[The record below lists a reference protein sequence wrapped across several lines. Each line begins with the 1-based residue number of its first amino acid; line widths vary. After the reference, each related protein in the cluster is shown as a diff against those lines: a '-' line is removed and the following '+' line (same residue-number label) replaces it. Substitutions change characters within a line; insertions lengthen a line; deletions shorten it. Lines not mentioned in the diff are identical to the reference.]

1 MKSADSRPV
10 PPEECSG
17 TVRRLA
23 GYLPILPLLLAVILR
38 LPLLF
43 SELQYDEIWTLANF
57 TQLDCLRI
65 LTDVSL
71 PNNHPVNTLVLK
83 LLSGVFSEAPL
94 LRSGV
99 FLCGIAVVYL
109 CGKCAEMFDTSKECS
124 FAAQL
129 LAAAMPPL
137 IVYSVTARG
146 YIFQLLGLQLCVL
159 GLHRSVKSEHCD
171 RYAIAAIAGGGTV
184 AFLSVSSGVMFLF
197 AVALGYLLLTPKA
210 RRFNA
215 SALTGGALLAFMAG
229 AYYILLFNTLRS
241 GQQWGEE
248 LSTFMD
254 WINFA
259 SRTVSAQL
267 PLFIIPWVLTGII
280 FLRKL
285 RIIFALSLL
294 PLLLALV
301 TNGGPERVYLPL
313 CITYTVIAAGGFSVL
328 CQRSS
333 RQRKAIISLLVICAA
348 GNWFFPEPVWT
359 VPSPAADMRLALAK
373 MPEEILPVLP
383 ATAGLPAQVNAPE
396 LEEKLNS
403 RIWRVKQLYILHCKN
418 GEFNGA
424 DSSKSEQ
431 RMNFNIRGREI
442 REPAA
447 GYCYQLSPLSA
458 PPRPGTVVFAVFPM
472 TPPEEFL
479 KYSGRK
485 LRLNIWL
492 NKSFHLYICEI
503 TEAEFPVNCP
513 GSFYRLEE

>member
-1 MKSADSRPV
+1 MKSADLRPA
-10 PPEECSG
+10 PPEEGSG
-17 TVRRLA
+17 TLRRLS
-23 GYLPILPLLLAVILR
+23 GYLPVLPLLLAAVLR

-94 LRSGV
+94 LRGGV

-109 CGKCAEMFDTSKECS
+109 CGKCAKIFDVSQECS
-124 FAAQL
+124 LAAQL

-146 YIFQLLGLQLCVL
+146 YIFQLLGLQLCIL
-159 GLHRSVKSEHCD
+159 GLHRSTKSEHCD
-171 RYAIAAIAGGGTV
+171 RYAIAAIAGGGTLV
-184 AFLSVSSGVMFLF
+184 FLSVSSGVMFLF

-210 RRFNA
+210 HRFNI
-215 SALTGGALLAFMAG
+215 SALTGAAILALTAG

-241 GQQWGEE
+241 GQRWGEE
-248 LSTFMD
+248 FTSFMD
-254 WINFA
+254 WINFT

-267 PLFIIPWVLTGII
+267 PLFIIPWVLAGII

-285 RIIFALSLL
+285 RTVFALSLL
-294 PLLLALV
+294 PLLLAWI

-313 CITYTVIAAGGFSVL
+313 CVTYTVIAAGGFSRL
-328 CQRSS
+328 CQHST
-333 RQRKAIISLLVICAA
+333 RQRKAVISLLMLCAA

-359 VPSPAADMRLALAK
+359 VPTPAADMRLALAK
-373 MPEEILPVLP
+373 MPAEVLPVLP

-396 LEEKLNS
+396 LVEKLDS
-403 RIWRVKQLYILHCKN
+403 RVCQVKQLYILHCQN

-424 DSSKSEQ
+424 DSGNSEQ
-431 RMNFNIRGREI
+431 RINFNIRGREV
-442 REPAA
+442 RDPAA

-503 TEAEFPVNCP
+503 TEAEFPVNCA
-513 GSFYRLEE
+513 GNFYRLEE